1 MRAVLRRLSL
11 LGLVLAFFLAP
22 SAAAGTVAIFYYPWY
37 GTPSV
42 NGAWLHWNQN
52 GHSPPVDL
60 YSRYYPAN
68 GPYST
73 ADPIVVDQQMAEIAA
88 AGIDEVVIS
97 WWGRGSQ
104 QDKELPM
111 ILAAAR
117 NHHLQP
123 AIHLE
128 PYPGRSPAT
137 VAQDLP
143 YLASLGITDVFV
155 YHPLDFASSDWAA
168 LQVPPSMRLFAGTP
182 LVGFAVAGHFAGI
195 YTYDFIDYGASKFA
209 RLCAEAHAH
218 GLLCGPSVGPGYD
231 GRGEVREFTGAAAGD
246 DGHVGRRAD
255 RRDQLQVETGFGAVG
270 VHGVE
275 QDLADAEP
283 DPPGGPL
290 HRVYPG
296 SPAAAMRGHLKTA
309 GRPGGAPGVHGQHHA
324 LRAEPLGRLREQFGA
339 GDGRR
344 VQRHLVLSLIHI

>member
-11 LGLVLAFFLAP
+11 LGFVLACFLAP

-73 ADPIVVDQQMAEIAA
+73 ADPIIVDQQMAEIAA

-104 QDKELPM
+104 QDNELPM
-111 ILAAAR
+111 LLTAAR

-128 PYPGRSPAT
+128 PYPGRSPAS

-143 YLASLGITDVFV
+143 YLASLGIHDVFV
-155 YHPLDFASSDWAA
+155 YHPLDFASSDWAT
-168 LQVPPSMRLFAGTP
+168 LQVPPAMRLFAGTP
-182 LVGFAVAGHFAGI
+182 LVGFAAAGHFAGI

-218 GLLCGPSVGPGYD
+218 GLLCGPSLGPGYD
-231 GRGEVREFTGAAAGD
+231 GSRAGESSIVVPRRNGATYDHLWRAA
-246 DGHVGRRAD
+246 
-255 RRDQLQVETGFGAVG
+255 
-270 VHGVE
+270 
-275 QDLADAEP
+275 LAAHP
-283 DPPGGPL
+283 DMVTITSFNEWGEGTQIE
-290 HRVYPG
+290 
-296 SPAAAMRGHLKTA
+296 PAAPRTGYSSYDGAWGLLGLPAETA
-309 GRPGGAPGVHGQHHA
+309 YLTRTAYWAGLFHSPG
-324 LRAEPLGRLREQFGA
+324 
-339 GDGRR
+339 
-344 VQRHLVLSLIHI
+344 